1 MNLSPITLKFLEA
14 VSQNNNTTRMHANRD
29 LYLQE
34 KDRYFGLIDD
44 ILDKMKKIDKNLTDI
59 TTKDC
64 IYRFNKDIRFSK
76 DKSPYKTRFGAFM
89 SPGGKKS
96 PLPGYY
102 LHIEPGNCGIS
113 GGSWCPTPAQRD
125 QIVLTIRRNRSK
137 REDITKNKIFKKYF
151 GEMGDKQD
159 KDLEKTI
166 KSSRTKKIFLEL
178 GEEKTTEILQNKN
191 ALELLLYPRFCVW
204 HGVKDS
210 EIVQE
215 GFEKEIIKGFKL
227 LQNFNDFILVAF

>member
-34 KDRYFGLIDD
+34 KDRYFWLIDD

-89 SPGGKKS
+89 SPWGKKS

-113 GGSWCPTPAQRD
+113 WWSWCPTPAQRD

-151 GEMGDKQD
+151 GEMWDKQD

-178 GEEKTTEILQNKN
+178 WEEKTTEILQNKN

-204 HGVKDS
+204 HWVKDS

-215 GFEKEIIKGFKL
+215 WFEKEIIKGFKL